1 MCSFSECALRMSRLS
16 ARLIGQV
23 PRPTDSKAMKV
34 AKLFREPPLAKKKE
48 TYDWYPDHNTYTAL
62 TGTLRFLGLYRDEHQ
77 DFKDEQKLLKK
88 LREKGKP
95 KEGEGKR
102 AAKKGILLV
111 PQEGEFLPQW
121 QREESAFIAFP
132 YVGGMSSN
140 EMKVIWWN
148 TIISWLKSIPVKLRL
163 VC

>member
-1 MCSFSECALRMSRLS
+1 MSSFSECALRMSRLS

-77 DFKDEQKLLKK
+77 DFKDEQKRLKK
-88 LREKGKP
+88 LPENGKP
-95 KEGEGKR
+95 KEGEEKR
-102 AAKKGILLV
+102 AAKKKYCWSLKRENFFLSGREKKVHLL
-111 PQEGEFLPQW
+111 PFHTL
-121 QREESAFIAFP
+121 EECHL
-132 YVGGMSSN
+132 
-140 EMKVIWWN
+140 MK
-148 TIISWLKSIPVKLRL
+148 
-163 VC
+163 